1 MRTFISLIMLLFLA
15 AQVPALAAG
24 PGEKLYEEFK
34 EKEQI
39 YPDEAWQNYV
49 QKVGD
54 RLVSYSSGKGREFHF
69 TVLDNP
75 VVNAFALPD
84 GYIFVNRGLLA
95 YLDTEDQLAGVIG
108 HEIGHVVRHHAR
120 RQGTGRTLGKVAGF
134 IGAVLTGRGE
144 VADLANTASAT
155 LVSGYGRNMEL
166 EADTVGGELLAKA
179 GYNPFAMIE
188 VVQVLKDQET
198 FSVKVANQRQSYHG
212 LFASHPKNDKRLHDA
227 VAQSEGVFPAQ
238 LEEPI
243 GNYMEMVNGLVFGDE
258 AATGVVRDNTFFHG
272 ALRLVVVFP
281 EGWDVSNSAKRVMG
295 RDPAGASVGFITFER
310 QNAPE
315 DEKMTPK
322 AYITDVL
329 KRDDLLDGGEE
340 LEVDGNPAYIGSLS
354 LEGGQ
359 AVQKSIAILFKDGGT
374 YMFKGEAGAAG
385 DVESFKE
392 KFKATV
398 SSLRELQPGD
408 LRTAN
413 KQRIKVIVA
422 EPGDTYESLAASS
435 SIKRMAAETLRLIN
449 GDYPIGEPRA
459 GDEIKTVQ

>member
-1 MRTFISLIMLLFLA
+1 MLALCLVCLISGLP
-15 AQVPALAAG
+15 VLAAG

-39 YPDEAWQNYV
+39 YPDEAWQEYV

-54 RLVSYSSGKGREFHF
+54 RLVRYSANKGRTFHF

-95 YLDTEDQLAGVIG
+95 YLETEDQMAAVIG
-108 HEIGHVVRHHAR
+108 HEIGHVVLRHAS
-120 RQGTGRTLGKVAGF
+120 RQNAGRTLGKIAGF
-134 IGAVLTGRGE
+134 VGAVLTGRGE

-188 VVQVLKDQET
+188 VVQILKDQET
-198 FSVKVANQRQSYHG
+198 FTTQVANKPRSYHG
-212 LFASHPKNDKRLHDA
+212 LFATHPKNDKRLHDA
-227 VAQSEGVFPAQ
+227 VAQSQGLFPDE
-238 LEEPI
+238 LEEPV
-243 GNYMEMVNGLVFGDE
+243 GNYMERVNGLVFGDE
-258 AATGVVRDNTFFHG
+258 AATGVVRDNTYYHG

-281 EGWDVSNSAKRVMG
+281 QGWEVTNSPTRVMG
-295 RDPAGASVGFITFER
+295 RDPAGASVGFITFQR
-310 QNAPE
+310 QKPPE
-315 DEKMTPK
+315 DEEITPK
-322 AYITDVL
+322 TYITDVL
-329 KRDDLLDGGEE
+329 KRDDLLEGGEE
-340 LEVDGNPAYIGSLS
+340 LDVDGNPAFVGSLS
-354 LEGGQ
+354 LEGSQ
-359 AVQKSIAILFKDGGT
+359 ASQKSIAILFKDGGA
-374 YMFKGEAGAAG
+374 YLFKGEAGASA
-385 DVESFKE
+385 DAEEFRK

-398 SSLRELQPGD
+398 AGLRELQPGD

-422 EPGDTYESLAASS
+422 EPGDTYESLARKS
-435 SIKRMAAETLRLIN
+435 SIKKLGAETLRLIN

-459 GDEIKTVQ
+459 GDEIKIVQ